1 MTDKLIDVPIP
12 QEQRA
17 YPRKEVNWQAAI
29 KGTDHNEE
37 AISAVAVNI
46 SIQGV
51 MIATPV
57 SFQVKQKLSIMIK
70 AHHLNNQLIIYA
82 IAEVR
87 HVIARKNDYHVG
99 LQFKRIQ
106 PLAKKFIYRFVGNAI

>member
-1 MTDKLIDVPIP
+1 MTKLIDVPIS

-29 KGTDHNEE
+29 KGTDHSE
-37 AISAVAVNI
+37 AIPAEAINI
-46 SIQGV
+46 SVQGV
-51 MIATPV
+51 MLVSTI
-57 SFQVKQKLSIMIK
+57 SFQIKQKLSIMIK

-87 HVIARKNDYHVG
+87 HVIKRKNGYHIG
-99 LQFKRIQ
+99 LQFKKIQ
-106 PLAKKFIYRFVGNAI
+106 PLAKKFIYRFVENSI